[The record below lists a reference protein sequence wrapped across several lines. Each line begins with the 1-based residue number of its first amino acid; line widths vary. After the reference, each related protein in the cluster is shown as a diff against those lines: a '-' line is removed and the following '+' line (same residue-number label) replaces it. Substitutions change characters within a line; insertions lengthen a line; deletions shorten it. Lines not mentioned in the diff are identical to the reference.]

1 MHGAE
6 CILNNRKIY
15 IRLPAEDCIASLKQ
29 DVKQVCVLGMP
40 DPVWGE
46 QVTACIV
53 LKEGSKL
60 TEDDIVAW
68 CKQHIASYKKPR
80 KVIFFSQLPENANGK
95 VSRILLKDQIQKGE
109 IKS

>member
-1 MHGAE
+1 M
-6 CILNNRKIY
+6 
-15 IRLPAEDCIASLKQ
+15 KQ

-80 KVIFFSQLPENANGK
+80 KVISFHSF
-95 VSRILLKDQIQKGE
+95 LKTPMARFQG
-109 IKS
+109 SC

>member
-1 MHGAE
+1 M
-6 CILNNRKIY
+6 
-15 IRLPAEDCIASLKQ
+15 KQ

-60 TEDDIVAW
+60 TEDDIVA
-68 CKQHIASYKKPR
+68 
-80 KVIFFSQLPENANGK
+80 
-95 VSRILLKDQIQKGE
+95 
-109 IKS
+109 